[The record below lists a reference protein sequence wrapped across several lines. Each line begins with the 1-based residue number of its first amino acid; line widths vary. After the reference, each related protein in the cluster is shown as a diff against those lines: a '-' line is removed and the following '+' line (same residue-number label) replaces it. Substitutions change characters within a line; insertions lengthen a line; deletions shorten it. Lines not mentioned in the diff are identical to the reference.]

1 MKTRNLL
8 EIIALEVG
16 SIFPTVKVE
25 LTFATKEKTFESLYL
40 PLFLVSPMCQWYKK
54 KHILIARHLKMS
66 TKVSYYL
73 LSHRHV
79 EYLFIL

>member
-25 LTFATKEKTFESLYL
+25 LTFAA
-40 PLFLVSPMCQWYKK
+40 KK
-54 KHILIARHLKMS
+54 KKIL
-66 TKVSYYL
+66 KVYTC
-73 LSHRHV
+73 H
-79 EYLFIL
+79 FF